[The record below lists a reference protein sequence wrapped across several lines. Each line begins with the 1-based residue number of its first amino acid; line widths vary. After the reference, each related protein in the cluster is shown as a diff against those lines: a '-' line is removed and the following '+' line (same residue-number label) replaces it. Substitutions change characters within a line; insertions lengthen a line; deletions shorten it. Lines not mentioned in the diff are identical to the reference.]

1 MSEHMIVRA
10 GEKELKFLYENA
22 FTQYRIDTFYT
33 KEPETIKW
41 IDSFEPNATMWD
53 IGANIGIYTC
63 YAAVVKGTHVVAFE
77 PLPFNMN
84 SLATNILL
92 NKINHKVTVFT
103 APLTNRPHIGPLNM
117 GSCSPAGSGSTFSEI
132 YTADGNPIEKS
143 VPLNMFGFSA
153 DSLYDL
159 FHFSPPNY
167 IKIDVDGIEH
177 LILAGMKKVLSHPDV
192 KSVLVE
198 LFDDFKE
205 QVDRTD
211 FILKKNG
218 FELIEVG
225 KSPLY
230 TEGFDSHVH
239 NYIYRR
245 V

>member
-10 GEKELKFLYENA
+10 GEKELKFLYENP
-22 FTQYRIDTFYT
+22 FTKYRIDTFYT

-41 IDSFEPNATMWD
+41 IDNFEPNSTMWD

-63 YAAVVKGTHVVAFE
+63 YAAAVKGTNVIAFE
-77 PLPFNMN
+77 PLPFNIR

-92 NKINHKVTVFT
+92 NELNDRVTIFT
-103 APLTNRPHIGPLNM
+103 APLTNRPHIAPLNM
-117 GSCSPAGSGSTFSEI
+117 GSCVPASSGSSFSEI

-159 FHFSPPNY
+159 FKFSPPNY

-177 LILAGMKKVLSHPDV
+177 LILAGMKKILSHQNV

-198 LFDDFKE
+198 LFDTFEE
-205 QVDRTD
+205 QVKRTD
-211 FILKKNG
+211 FILKKKG
-218 FELIEVG
+218 FELVEVG

-239 NYIYRR
+239 NHIYWR